1 MTLTASTPVL
11 LVEDTE
17 ITLRILAQMLAQL
30 GFNSVTEASDGYRAW
45 DLLEDAVDQNRPFGI
60 VLCDWNMPG
69 MTGLDLLRK
78 MHGDNRFAGTPFILL
93 TSNTEKEQVMEAIRA
108 GVAHYLAKP
117 FPVEALLKKMREAFD
132 AARKLS

>member
-1 MTLTASTPVL
+1 MHAGLPIL

-30 GFNSVTEASDGYRAW
+30 GFTNVTEATDAHQAW
-45 DLLEDAVDQNRPFGI
+45 NRMQEALQQGQPFGA

-69 MTGLDLLRK
+69 MSGLDLLRK
-78 MHGDNRFAGTPFILL
+78 MNGAPQLAGTPFVLL
-93 TSNTEKEQVMEAIRA
+93 TSNTDKSQVMEAMRA

-117 FPVEALLKKMREAFD
+117 FPLEALRKKLKEAVEG
-132 AARKLS
+132 ARR